1 MEKDMLKKEN
11 MLLEAMIKLERL
23 IGPYG
28 DYTYSDLLEDLEMDE
43 YEGCE
48 ELVAV
53 MLMMAEDPVMERTE
67 RRLFLKLYEE
77 KIKEKGTQT
86 VVKWIEEVLREEK
99 EKWEDQMRR
108 IDRQKKQEQL
118 QQLKEQCCKEIEYS
132 PIMEKDK

>member
-11 MLLEAMIKLERL
+11 MLLEGMIKLEKL

-67 RRLFLKLYEE
+67 RRLFLQLYEE

-132 PIMEKDK
+132 PIMEKEK

>member
-11 MLLEAMIKLERL
+11 MLLEGMIKLEKL

-67 RRLFLKLYEE
+67 RRLFLQLYEE

-99 EKWEDQMRR
+99 EKWEDQMRG
-108 IDRQKKQEQL
+108 IARQKKQEQL

-132 PIMEKDK
+132 PIMEKEK

>member
-1 MEKDMLKKEN
+1 MG
-11 MLLEAMIKLERL
+11 I
-23 IGPYG
+23 
-28 DYTYSDLLEDLEMDE
+28 THSDLLEDLEMDE

-77 KIKEKGTQT
+77 KIKEKRTQT

>member
-11 MLLEAMIKLERL
+11 MLLEGMIKLEKL

-53 MLMMAEDPVMERTE
+53 MLMMAEDPVMERIE
-67 RRLFLKLYEE
+67 RRLFLQLYEE
-77 KIKEKGTQT
+77 KIKEKGT
-86 VVKWIEEVLREEK
+86 
-99 EKWEDQMRR
+99 
-108 IDRQKKQEQL
+108 
-118 QQLKEQCCKEIEYS
+118 
-132 PIMEKDK
+132 

>member
-1 MEKDMLKKEN
+1 
-11 MLLEAMIKLERL
+11 MLLEGMIRLERL

-43 YEGCE
+43 YEGFE

-132 PIMEKDK
+132 PIMEKEK

>member
-11 MLLEAMIKLERL
+11 MLLEGMIKLEKL

-67 RRLFLKLYEE
+67 RRLFLQLYEE

-118 QQLKEQCCKEIEYS
+118 QQLKEQCCRGIEYS
-132 PIMEKDK
+132 PIMEKEK

>member
-11 MLLEAMIKLERL
+11 MLLEGMIKLEKL

-53 MLMMAEDPVMERTE
+53 MLMMAEDLVMERTE
-67 RRLFLKLYEE
+67 RRLFLQLYEE

-86 VVKWIEEVLREEK
+86 VVKWIEEVLRE

-118 QQLKEQCCKEIEYS
+118 QQLKEQCCRGIEYS
-132 PIMEKDK
+132 PIMEKEK

>member
-11 MLLEAMIKLERL
+11 MLLEGMIKLERL

-99 EKWEDQMRR
+99 WEDQMRR

-118 QQLKEQCCKEIEYS
+118 QQLKEQCCKEIECS
-132 PIMEKDK
+132 PIMEQEK